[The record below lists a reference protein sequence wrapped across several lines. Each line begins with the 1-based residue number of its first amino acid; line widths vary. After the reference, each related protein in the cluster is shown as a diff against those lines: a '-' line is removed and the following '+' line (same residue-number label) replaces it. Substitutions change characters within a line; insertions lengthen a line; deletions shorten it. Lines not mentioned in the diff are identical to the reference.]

1 MKFVLALLMA
11 VAAVPA
17 RSADAPAEH
26 RTLSQ
31 ICSTRTEAF
40 TDDVKCY
47 VTSPIRWD
55 GRDWLYFG
63 GAVAA
68 VALAHH
74 YDEDVRT
81 HFVGNSTTLPASPD
95 SHDSDDAL
103 PAAAVVAATFLF
115 ATISKDSDG
124 KSETWQMLEAA
135 GFSSA
140 TSYLL
145 KYAAGRERPSDTTDP
160 DQWRSGGDSFP
171 SLHTTAAFAIG
182 TVLAESGSDRYRWVR
197 RILGYGMAAYTAH
210 ARLEHNAHWLSDTV
224 AGAAIG
230 FSTANFVMNRHYGLP
245 AAGALSFV
253 PLDRGLMVSYSVN
266 LP

>member
-1 MKFVLALLMA
+1 MKFVLVFFL
-11 VAAVPA
+11 VIGV
-17 RSADAPAEH
+17 SAPAFPADSTDKP
-26 RTLSQ
+26 RTLTET
-31 ICSTRTEAF
+31 CSTRTEAF

-63 GAVAA
+63 GTVAA
-68 VALAHH
+68 IALAHH

-81 HFVGNSTTLPASPD
+81 HFVGTGLPATSD
-95 SHDSDDAL
+95 SHDGDDAL
-103 PAAAVVAATFLF
+103 PAAGVVAATFLYAVF
-115 ATISKDSDG
+115 TNDRDG

-171 SLHTTAAFAIG
+171 SLHATAAFAIG
-182 TVLAESGSDRYRWVR
+182 TVLAESGSDEYRWVR
-197 RILGYGMAAYTAH
+197 RFLGYGMASYTAY
-210 ARLEHNAHWLSDTV
+210 ARLQHNAHWLSDTI

-230 FSTANFVMNRHYGLP
+230 MSTANFVMNRHGRLP
-245 AAGALSFV
+245 APGMLSFV
-253 PLDRGLMVSYSVN
+253 PLDRGLMVTYSVT